1 MRSNQSSKYMYLQM
15 FSVPPGKLQ
24 FTRTF
29 AFEVLI
35 FISFEEFEN
44 HTIQFA
50 PGLLYV
56 LFMWHQT

>member
-1 MRSNQSSKYMYLQM
+1 MYLQM

-29 AFEVLI
+29 VFELLI

-50 PGLLYV
+50 P
-56 LFMWHQT
+56 